1 MVYNR
6 TSTQGILSTHS
17 MDSSQIQD
25 TNPLLKVQGL
35 TKHFPQQGGAWGR
48 PAGVVRAVND
58 VSFTVGR
65 GETLGLVGE
74 SGCGKSTTGRLIL
87 RLIEATAGSVFFDG
101 KDVLSLPKDEM
112 RELRREMQ
120 IVFQDP
126 YGAFNPRM
134 SIGAILSEALERRAE
149 PVFGAR
155 RDEVIAQLLE
165 EVHLSPNVRSRYP
178 HEFSGGQRQRL
189 GIARALAVEP
199 RFVIADE
206 PVSALDVSTQAG
218 IVNLL
223 LDLQQQRNLT
233 MLFISHDLS
242 VVRVLADRVAV
253 MFAGRILEMASAKEL
268 FDRPLHPYTQEL
280 LAAIPEPDPKR
291 ARRTVEV
298 ADSGGVGSHTVG
310 ENKMTD
316 REAVPLTMASG
327 CPYVLRC
334 PHAMDICHNE
344 MPPFRDY
351 GKDLPH
357 HTACHW
363 VDKQI
368 QEGR

>member
-1 MVYNR
+1 
-6 TSTQGILSTHS
+6 
-17 MDSSQIQD
+17 MDSSHEPD
-25 TNPLLKVQGL
+25 TRPLLEVKGL

-48 PAGVVRAVND
+48 PQGVVRAVND
-58 VSFTVGR
+58 ISFTVAH

-87 RLIEATAGSVFFDG
+87 RLIEATSGSVVFDG
-101 KDVLSLPKDEM
+101 KDVLTLPEDAM

-134 SIGAILSEALERRAE
+134 NIGAILSEALERRSE
-149 PVFGAR
+149 RLVGAQ
-155 RDEVIAQLLE
+155 RDETIAQLLE

-199 RFVIADE
+199 RFIIADE

-223 LDLQQQRNLT
+223 LDLQQKRNLT

-253 MFAGRILEMASAKEL
+253 MYAGRIMELAPAESL
-268 FDRPLHPYTQEL
+268 FDRPLHPYTREL

-291 ARRTVEV
+291 ARRSVEV
-298 ADSGGVGSHTVG
+298 ADLGEGTSHGIGG
-310 ENKMTD
+310 KLAD
-316 REAVPLTMASG
+316 RETVPLTMAAG
-327 CPYVLRC
+327 CPYAMRC
-334 PHAMDICHNE
+334 PHAMDICTVE
-344 MPPFRDY
+344 MPPLKDY
-351 GKDLPH
+351 GSSVTHLA
-357 HTACHW
+357 ACHW
-363 VDKQI
+363 VDQNNSTGK
-368 QEGR
+368 